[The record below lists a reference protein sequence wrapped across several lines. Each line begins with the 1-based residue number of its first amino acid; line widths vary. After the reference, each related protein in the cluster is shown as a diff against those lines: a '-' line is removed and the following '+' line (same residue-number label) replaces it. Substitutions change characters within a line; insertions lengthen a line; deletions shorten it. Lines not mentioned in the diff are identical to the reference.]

1 MSTGLR
7 EETGGLANEA
17 YISIPIVSLKQQLGG
32 LKTAKLNQDKYH
44 LLISEHI
51 HETVWAKIGETK
63 IWKSNNQK
71 LLGVVFEFR

>member
-17 YISIPIVSLKQQLGG
+17 YILIPIVSLKQQLGG
-32 LKTAKLNQDKYH
+32 LKTTKLNQDKYH

-63 IWKSNNQK
+63 IWESSNQK
-71 LLGVVFEFR
+71 LLGVVLEFR